1 MRGILLA
8 AALALV
14 APVSAVA
21 QSALP
26 EAVEIRSTPITH
38 FRLGS
43 GETRFGALEFVGG
56 LDLRSSSSEF
66 GQLSALR
73 FLTPGGDF
81 LAVADHGYWLTGT
94 IARNAEGAPLNVENV
109 RMQPM
114 AGADGKPLAEKEQK
128 DAEGLDVSDG
138 VATVAFEREARVS
151 EYRLDPDGIGTPL
164 QDLDF
169 VIPRHELRYNQGIET
184 VVRAH
189 PNGIHEGARIV
200 IGERSIDRNGDIFA
214 AIIEGPDKGV
224 FKVRRTDSFD
234 ITDAA
239 LLPNGDILLL
249 ERRVSKVLGVGMRL
263 RRIYGETV
271 RKGALADGPVLM
283 EADLGYHIDN
293 MEGVDVW
300 QREDGATIVS
310 LVSDDNQSFL
320 QRTLYLEFR
329 LVEE

>member
-1 MRGILLA
+1 MRAVLVA
-8 AALALV
+8 VALAFV

-26 EAVEIRSTPITH
+26 ETVEIRSTPITH

-56 LDLRSSSSEF
+56 LDLRSPSSEF

-81 LAVADHGYWLTGT
+81 VSVADHGYWLTGT
-94 IARNAEGAPLNVENV
+94 IARNEAGVPAGFENV
-109 RMQPM
+109 RMQAM
-114 AGADGKPLAEKEQK
+114 IGADGAPLAEKEQK

-138 VATVAFEREARVS
+138 IATVAFEREARVS
-151 EYRLDPDGIGTPL
+151 EYRLDPDGIRAPL
-164 QDLDF
+164 RDLDF
-169 VIPRHELRYNQGIET
+169 VIPRNELRYNQGIET

-189 PNGIHEGARIV
+189 PHGIHEGARIV

-214 AIIEGPDKGV
+214 AIIEGPDKGI

-263 RRIYGETV
+263 RRIYGESV

-300 QREDGATIVS
+300 RREDGATMVS